1 MGIFDFLTRNKPAQ
15 AQVSA
20 QKKRGFMPSKAAKRM
35 FDGAKIDRL
44 GAGWGTQPLTADDII
59 NKNQRILVAR
69 SREQAANNDYA
80 REFLRLCRT
89 NIVGQKGI
97 LLQAKSIDSA
107 GKLDTQANAA
117 IELAFAAW
125 GKKQNCDI
133 TGELSWRGIQSACI
147 NTAAKDGEFFVRM
160 IWGADAGPWGFSLQ
174 MIDPQRC
181 PVDMTEDRLSNGAFI
196 RQGIEFNRYGRPLAY
211 YFRTLDDSDEYY
223 SFAGRDYVRV
233 PADEIIHGFVKDIV
247 GQRRGLPWMATGLFR
262 MRHLNGMEDAAL
274 VNARVGAN
282 KMGFIEWEDGKGP
295 EYDDPEE
302 YYVESEP
309 GEFEILPDG
318 ARLKE
323 WNPQYPSGEFA
334 SFTKQMLRGISAGFG
349 VAYNNL
355 ANDLEGV
362 NYSSIRQGTLNERE
376 NWKELQEWLIETL
389 HQSVFD
395 AWLPRA
401 LLAGRITVK
410 GRSLKPERIDRY
422 SLIEWQPRRWSWVD
436 PQADVKAAETMK
448 NNLLQAP
455 GRIIREMGNDPDAV
469 WKEAAS
475 DMRRMSDELVAQGFE
490 KKAADNYVL
499 HSMGQDKQLLQGQTD
514 EQKPAE

>member
-1 MGIFDFLTRNKPAQ
+1 MGIFDLLTRKKPAELPVL
-15 AQVSA
+15 AP
-20 QKKRGFMPSKAAKRM
+20 KKRSFMPSKAAKRM
-35 FDGAKIDRL
+35 FDGARIDRL

-89 NIVGQKGI
+89 NIVGPKGI
-97 LLQAKSIDSA
+97 ILQAKSIDSA
-107 GKLDTQANAA
+107 GKLDTLANEA
-117 IELAFAAW
+117 IELAFDAW
-125 GKKQNCDI
+125 GKKQNCDV
-133 TGELSWRGIQSACI
+133 TGELSWRAIQSACI
-147 NTAAKDGEFFVRM
+147 NTVAKDGEFFIRM
-160 IWGADAGPWGFSLQ
+160 IWGADAGPWGFALQ

-181 PVDMTEDRLSNGAFI
+181 PVDLVEERLPNGAFI

-223 SFAGRDYVRV
+223 NFAGRDYIRI

-247 GQRRGLPWMATGLFR
+247 GQRRGLPWMSTGLFR
-262 MRHLNGMEDAAL
+262 LRQLTGMEDSAL
-274 VNARVGAN
+274 VNARAGAN
-282 KMGFIEWEDGKGP
+282 KLGFIKWRDGFGPDYDEDD
-295 EYDDPEE
+295 EL
-302 YYVESEP
+302 YVDSEP
-309 GEFEILPDG
+309 GEWQVLPEG
-318 ARLKE
+318 AEVEK
-323 WNPQYPSGEFA
+323 WDPQYPNGEFGIF
-334 SFTKQMLRGISAGFG
+334 SKQMLRGIAAGFG

-376 NWKELQEWLIETL
+376 NWKELQEWLIESL
-389 HQSVFD
+389 HQPVFD

-422 SLIEWQPRRWSWVD
+422 SQIEWQPRRWSWVD

-448 NNLLQAP
+448 NNMLQSP

-469 WKEAAS
+469 WKETAS
-475 DMRRMSDELVAQGFE
+475 DVRRMIDSYVAQGISQETAE
-490 KKAADNYVL
+490 KLVL
-499 HSMGQDKQLLQGQTD
+499 HSMGQDKQLLQGQTN
-514 EQKPAE
+514 EQNSAE